1 MKPIKYYI
9 NQNINEGLTKVQQDI
24 VGHLM
29 LQMFQNTKFTVEQM
43 QQLLSNINIDYI
55 QQLEH
60 YINKVDQ
67 AHAMAYIVN
76 DDEFISKQNHEKIIS
91 MLAEYF
97 NKYVCNN

>member
-1 MKPIKYYI
+1 MKPIKHYI

-97 NKYVCNN
+97 NKYV